1 MTVILSLGKSVRM
14 LEDTVLIWR
23 FKRGSREAL
32 CRIYENYRTDL
43 LRLAA
48 LLLRDKGD
56 AEDAVH
62 DVFVSFAR
70 SAETLKLAGS
80 LKGYLLTCVANNARN
95 RNRAGRRQ
103 QTVGLDE
110 AAEAASPS
118 ATPEQWIAYNE
129 ELRRW
134 SDALAQL
141 PYEQREAVTLHL
153 RTGMTFRRI
162 ARSQA
167 VPVDTAKGRY
177 RYALA
182 KLRSTFN
189 GELKP

>member
-1 MTVILSLGKSVRM
+1 MAVILSLGRSVRM
-14 LEDTVLIWR
+14 LEDKVLIWR

-32 CRIYENYRTDL
+32 CRIYEKYRADL

-70 SAETLKLAGS
+70 SAETLKLGGS
-80 LKGYLLTCVANNARN
+80 LKGFLLTCVANNARN
-95 RNRAGRRQ
+95 RNRAGRCR

-110 AAEAASPS
+110 AAEAASPGP
-118 ATPEQWIAYNE
+118 TPDQWIAYSE
-129 ELRRW
+129 DLRRW
-134 SDALAQL
+134 SDALAEL
-141 PYEQREAVTLHL
+141 PYEQREVVTLHL
-153 RTGMTFRRI
+153 RAGMTFRRI
-162 ARSQA
+162 ARVQA
-167 VPVDTAKGRY
+167 VPVNTAKGRY

-189 GELKP
+189 GELEP

>member
-1 MTVILSLGKSVRM
+1 MTVILSLGKLVRM

-23 FKRGSREAL
+23 FKSGSREAL
-32 CRIYENYRTDL
+32 CRIYEKYRTDL

-48 LLLRDKGD
+48 LLLSNKGD
-56 AEDAVH
+56 AEDVVH

-70 SAETLKLAGS
+70 SAETLKLSGS
-80 LKGYLLTCVANNARN
+80 LKGYLLTCVANSARN
-95 RNRAGRRQ
+95 RNRARQRR

-110 AAEAASPS
+110 AAEVGSPS
-118 ATPEQWIAYNE
+118 PTPDQWIAYSE
-129 ELRRW
+129 GLQRW
-134 SDALAQL
+134 SDALARL
-141 PYEQREAVTLHL
+141 PYEQREVVTLHL
-153 RTGMTFRRI
+153 RAGMTFRRI

-167 VPVDTAKGRY
+167 VSVNTVKGRY

-189 GELKP
+189 GEMEP

>member
-1 MTVILSLGKSVRM
+1 M

-32 CRIYENYRTDL
+32 CRIYEKYRTDL

-48 LLLRDKGD
+48 LLLSNKGD
-56 AEDAVH
+56 AEDVVH

-70 SAETLKLAGS
+70 SAETLTLGGS

-95 RNRAGRRQ
+95 RNRARQRR

-110 AAEAASPS
+110 AAEVASPS
-118 ATPEQWIAYNE
+118 PTPGQWIAYSE
-129 ELRRW
+129 ELQRW
-134 SDALAQL
+134 SDVLAQL
-141 PYEQREAVTLHL
+141 PYEQREVVTLHL
-153 RTGMTFRRI
+153 RAGMTFRRI
-162 ARSQA
+162 ARSQT
-167 VPVDTAKGRY
+167 VSVNTVKGRY

-189 GELKP
+189 GELEP

>member
-23 FKRGSREAL
+23 FKRGSAEAL
-32 CRIYENYRTDL
+32 CRIYQKYRTDL

-48 LLLRDKGD
+48 LLLNDKGE
-56 AEDAVH
+56 AEDVVH

-70 SAETLKLAGS
+70 SAETLRLGGS
-80 LKGYLLTCVANNARN
+80 LKGFLLTCVANNARN
-95 RNRAGRRQ
+95 RNRANRRKKV
-103 QTVGLDE
+103 VGLDE
-110 AAEAASPS
+110 AEVMVSQD
-118 ATPEQWIAYNE
+118 ATPEQWATYGE
-129 ELRRW
+129 QLRWW
-134 SDALAQL
+134 SDALAKL

-153 RTGMTFRRI
+153 RSGMTFRQI
-162 ARSQA
+162 ARLQS
-167 VPVDTAKGRY
+167 VSVNTAKGRY

-189 GELKP
+189 GEMEP

>member
-32 CRIYENYRTDL
+32 CRIYEKYRTDL

-48 LLLRDKGD
+48 MLLRDKGD

-62 DVFVSFAR
+62 DAFVSFAR
-70 SAETLKLAGS
+70 SAETLKLSGS

-95 RNRAGRRQ
+95 RNRARQ
-103 QTVGLDE
+103 RKQTVGLDE
-110 AAEAASPS
+110 AAEAASPDK
-118 ATPEQWIAYNE
+118 TPEQWIAYNE
-129 ELRRW
+129 ELQRW
-134 SDALAQL
+134 SDALAEL
-141 PYEQREAVTLHL
+141 PYEQREVVTLHL
-153 RTGMTFRRI
+153 RAGMTFRRI

-167 VPVDTAKGRY
+167 VSVNTVKGRY

-189 GELKP
+189 GELEP

>member
-1 MTVILSLGKSVRM
+1 MAVILSLGKSVRM

-32 CRIYENYRTDL
+32 CRIYEKYRTDL

-48 LLLRDKGD
+48 LLLSNKSD

-70 SAETLKLAGS
+70 SAETLRLAGS

-95 RNRAGRRQ
+95 RNRARQRRQ
-103 QTVGLDE
+103 TVRLDE
-110 AAEAASPS
+110 AAEVASPDT
-118 ATPEQWIAYNE
+118 TPEQWIAYSE
-129 ELRRW
+129 ELQRW
-134 SDALAQL
+134 SDALAEL
-141 PYEQREAVTLHL
+141 PYEQREVVTLHL
-153 RTGMTFRRI
+153 RAGMTFRRI
-162 ARSQA
+162 ARLQA
-167 VPVDTAKGRY
+167 ISVNTAKGRY

-189 GELKP
+189 GELEP